1 VSPSLQVD
9 GATKTFGGVTA
20 VDDVSWAASA
30 GAAIGIIGPNGAGP
44 LARAGRAGKPHRRE
58 EGNGPM
64 SHGRLEAADRAEV
77 FVGHAY
83 PEQTVDLGE
92 VRLNYATAG
101 DQALPPLLRIPGQT
115 ESWWG

>member
-1 VSPSLQVD
+1 
-9 GATKTFGGVTA
+9 
-20 VDDVSWAASA
+20 
-30 GAAIGIIGPNGAGP
+30 
-44 LARAGRAGKPHRRE
+44 
-58 EGNGPM
+58 M

-101 DQALPPLLRIPGQT
+101 DQALPPLLLIPGQT